1 MSLNC
6 KYFNKKCDLGVIFR
20 GTAQLVIF
28 FFDFHCFLRDLAD
41 KIFFF
46 VTNRAFQ
53 ASN

>member
-20 GTAQLVIF
+20 GTVQLVI

-41 KIFFF
+41 KKLFF
-46 VTNRAFQ
+46 VTNGAFQ